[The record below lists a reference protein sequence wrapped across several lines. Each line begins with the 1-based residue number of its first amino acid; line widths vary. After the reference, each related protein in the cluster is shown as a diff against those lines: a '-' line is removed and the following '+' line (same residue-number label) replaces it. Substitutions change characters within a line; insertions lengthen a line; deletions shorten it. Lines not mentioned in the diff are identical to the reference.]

1 MQIVGNQSGDL
12 LSVQQ
17 AEPPV
22 YDRRQAYPVTNRG
35 YVRSGFVS
43 PLEIRLSSIGA
54 KSEVCNYKSLIVLGP
69 ERCAARRQR
78 GEGPLHA
85 NVAES
90 RPRSRHL
97 LMARRR

>member
-1 MQIVGNQSGDL
+1 MQIVGHQSGDL

-22 YDRRQAYPVTNRG
+22 YDRRRAYPVTNRG

-43 PLEIRLSSIGA
+43 PLEIRLGSIGA

-69 ERCAARRQR
+69 GNPIGLTTFQIGGCINCEGCAVKNLTVRM
-78 GEGPLHA
+78 
-85 NVAES
+85 S
-90 RPRSRHL
+90 
-97 LMARRR
+97 